1 MENAT
6 TGSGSQLWWQGVGA
20 SAGEIRTACEV
31 ANSLYAFIID
41 EAHHKFIIQL
51 RPMV

>member
-1 MENAT
+1 MENTT

-20 SAGEIRTACEV
+20 SAGEICTTCKV
-31 ANSLYAFIID
+31 AKVLYAFIID

-51 RPMV
+51 QPMV